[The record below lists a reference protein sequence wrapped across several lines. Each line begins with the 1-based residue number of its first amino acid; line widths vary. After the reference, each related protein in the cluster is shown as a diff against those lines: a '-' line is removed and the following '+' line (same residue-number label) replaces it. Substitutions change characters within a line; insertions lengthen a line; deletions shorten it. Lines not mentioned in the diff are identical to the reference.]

1 MQTRFSDQTE
11 EYYQTCLQDDFRN
24 CSPLN
29 HLASYYEG
37 LNKPYVALLC
47 RLASL
52 LVDPSQEDLYQVAQS
67 SYKLGTLAAEQFR
80 FANPCTCRVSIVVA
94 TYNRPISLP
103 VALKSILAQSFQDF
117 EVVVINNGGDN
128 TAQEIVSSLNST
140 KIRYLYEPRPGQYVA
155 TNTAIRKARGEYIAY
170 LDDDDILYPN
180 HLETLY
186 NSIKSYDTRI
196 LYGRNRWVKGKWVNG
211 CWVEEQDITKYN
223 PYDVNRLYGSCI
235 IANQNVIHHRSVI
248 EEIGLYQDQPERG
261 SDWEFRVR
269 CSRIYD
275 IPRIDAVTSEVR
287 VPDIFPSENNLR
299 AQFYSRLWPIYFRS
313 GFGELIL
320 AIASWANR
328 EKRDAW
334 EHIEK
339 IDTWQYMSKRSL
351 EALWIYLARISPFE
365 RDYLLE
371 KLSCYQPVWLAK
383 KMLAAPSFLF
393 NIKPKYLHRALVRAI
408 NQLVFRRKQ

>member
-1 MQTRFSDQTE
+1 MQTRSPDQAK
-11 EYYQTCLQDDFRN
+11 EYYRTCLQDDFRN

-52 LVDPSQEDLYQVAQS
+52 LVDPGQEDLYQAAQS
-67 SYKLGTLAAEQFR
+67 SYESGTLDAEQFR

-94 TYNRPISLP
+94 THNRPMSLP
-103 VALKSILAQSFQDF
+103 VALKSILDQSFQDF

-155 TNTAIRKARGEYIAY
+155 TNTAIRETRGEYIAY
-170 LDDDDILYPN
+170 LDDDDIFYPN

-186 NSIKSYDTRI
+186 NSIKSYGTKI
-196 LYGRNRWVKGKWVNG
+196 IYGRNRWVKGKWVNG
-211 CWVEEQDITKYN
+211 CWVEEQDITKYT
-223 PYDVNRLYGSCI
+223 PYNVNHLYGSCI
-235 IANQNVIHHRSVI
+235 IANQNSIHHRSVI
-248 EEIGLYQDQPERG
+248 EEVGLYQDQPERG
-261 SDWEFRVR
+261 CDWEFRVR
-269 CSRIYD
+269 CSRFYN

-287 VPDIFPSENNLR
+287 LPNVLSSKKLLQS
-299 AQFYSRLWPIYFRS
+299 QFYAQLWPIYFRS

-320 AIASWANR
+320 AIASWANG
-328 EKRDAW
+328 EKRKAW

-371 KLSCYQPVWLAK
+371 KLSRYQPVWLAK
-383 KMLAAPSFLF
+383 KMLVAPPSLF
-393 NIKPKYLHRALVRAI
+393 NVKPKYWHRALTRAV
-408 NQLVFRRKQ
+408 NQLVFRRK